1 MAEATDSVSARLES
15 IEEVSLTS
23 LGGEDAILA
32 DSAAVVVSTALPR
45 LVDVLEKNWESLTRR
60 DELIEVLRQGLR
72 KPVGLVTFDRLADA
86 WLSAPALRE
95 ATSRTLVQDLAAVAG
110 GASDPLMRAAAMEKL
125 LRIAEDDPA
134 ARYQLIASAMSIDPK
149 ATPAQAIARIVR
161 VLGAAYELSGDRDLF
176 GMLDAFAAN
185 DLVADAVEFER
196 ALIRIDMGLDAKTES
211 EAVENL
217 TAARE
222 GLGRAHRL
230 DPEHLEAAIY
240 RDVLDCVLLFRE
252 GCPSAEI
259 ADIAHRLKDNV
270 NSQAMLQL
278 NDQPRAW
285 IARRL
290 TSQAQWAVVAD
301 LLQRLAG
308 KLERPT
314 WIDAGKALD
323 EVFTLYR
330 GRMPLGDAARER
342 PGLAALAR
350 RRIETSFIRRQ
361 QQLGLLEEYVQTM
374 HSEDWGETATLL
386 LSRIRERAGSA
397 PPGKP

>member
-1 MAEATDSVSARLES
+1 MAEGTGTASARLGS
-15 IEEVSLTS
+15 VEEVSLNA

-32 DSAAVVVSTALPR
+32 DSAAVVISTALPG
-45 LVDVLEKNWESLTRR
+45 LVDALEKNWEGLTRR
-60 DELIEVLRQGLR
+60 DELIEILREGLR
-72 KPVGLVTFDRLADA
+72 KPIGLLTFDRLADA
-86 WLSAPALRE
+86 WLSAPSLRR
-95 ATSRTLVQDLAAVAG
+95 ATSRTLIQDLAGVAS
-110 GASDPLMRAAAMEKL
+110 GASDPLVRAAAMEKL

-149 ATPAQAIARIVR
+149 ATPAHAIARIVR
-161 VLGAAYELSGDRDLF
+161 VLGAAYELSGDRDLLVV
-176 GMLDAFAAN
+176 LDAFTAN

-196 ALIRIDMGLDAKTES
+196 ALIFIDIGLDAKTES

-240 RDVLDCVLLFRE
+240 QDVLDCVLMFRE
-252 GCPSAEI
+252 GCAA
-259 ADIAHRLKDNV
+259 ADIAAIADRLKDKV
-270 NSQAMLQL
+270 TSRAMRQL

-285 IARRL
+285 IARHL
-290 TSQAQWAVVAD
+290 ASQAQWTIVAD
-301 LLQRLAG
+301 LLERLAR

-314 WIDAGKALD
+314 WIDAGKVLD

-330 GRMPLGDAARER
+330 GWMPVGDAAEEK

-361 QQLGLLEEYVQTM
+361 QQLGLLEEYVQTL
-374 HSEDWGETATLL
+374 HSEDWGETAALL

-397 PPGKP
+397 PPGKR

>member
-1 MAEATDSVSARLES
+1 MARATDRASARLES
-15 IEEVSLTS
+15 VEEVSLTS

-32 DSAAVVVSTALPR
+32 DSAAVVVSTALPK
-45 LVDVLEKNWESLTRR
+45 LVDALEKNWEALTRR
-60 DELIEVLRQGLR
+60 DELVEVLRQGLR
-72 KPVGLVTFDRLADA
+72 KPIGLVTFDRLADA

-95 ATSRTLVQDLAAVAG
+95 ATSRTLVKDLAGV
-110 GASDPLMRAAAMEKL
+110 ASDASDSLVRAAAMEKL
-125 LRIAEDDPA
+125 LRIAEADPA
-134 ARYQLIASAMSIDPK
+134 ARYQLTASAMTIDPK
-149 ATPAQAIARIVR
+149 ATPAQAMARIVR
-161 VLGAAYELSGDRDLF
+161 VLGAAYELSGDRDLLIV
-176 GMLDAFAAN
+176 LDEFTAN

-240 RDVLDCVLLFRE
+240 RDILDCVLLFHE

-259 ADIAHRLKDNV
+259 ADIAHRLKDKV
-270 NSQAMLQL
+270 TSRAMLQL

-290 TSQAQWAVVAD
+290 TSQAQWTIVAE

-314 WIDAGKALD
+314 WIDAGKVLD

-330 GRMPLGDAARER
+330 GRLPVGDAAKER

-361 QQLGLLEEYVQTM
+361 QQLGLLEEYVQKM
-374 HSEDWGETATLL
+374 HADDWGETATLL
-386 LSRIRERAGSA
+386 LDRIRERAGSA

>member
-1 MAEATDSVSARLES
+1 MGEATDTASARLGS
-15 IEEVSLTS
+15 VEEVSLDA

-32 DSAAVVVSTALPR
+32 DSAAVVVSTALPG
-45 LVDVLEKNWESLTRR
+45 LVDALENNWDGLTRR
-60 DELIEVLRQGLR
+60 DELIEILRQALR
-72 KPVGLVTFDRLADA
+72 KPIGLVTFDRLADA
-86 WLSAPALRE
+86 WLSAPALRK
-95 ATSRTLVQDLAAVAG
+95 ATSRTLVQDLAGVAS
-110 GASDPLMRAAAMEKL
+110 GASDPLVRAAAIEKL

-149 ATPAQAIARIVR
+149 VTPSQAVERTVR
-161 VLGAAYELSGDRDLF
+161 VLGAAYELSGDRDLLVV
-176 GMLDAFAAN
+176 LDGFTAN

-196 ALIRIDMGLDAKTES
+196 ALILIDMGLDAKTES

-222 GLGRAHRL
+222 GLGRAHHF

-252 GCPSAEI
+252 GCPAAEI
-259 ADIAHRLKDNV
+259 AAIADRLKDRV
-270 NSQAMLQL
+270 TSRAMLQL

-290 TSQAQWAVVAD
+290 TAQAQWTIVAD

-314 WIDAGKALD
+314 WIDAGKVLD

-330 GRMPLGDAARER
+330 GRMPVGDAAEER

-374 HSEDWGETATLL
+374 HSEDWGETAALL
-386 LSRIRERAGSA
+386 LNRIRERAGSA